1 MKKILYLGTHG
12 QYNIGDELLLETF
25 LSQLGE
31 EHEYIINTYDP
42 DFTLKQLGDQY
53 KLEVFHTTRDRF
65 RILSYILKSD
75 LVFFGGGSILKEL
88 YASVKR
94 NRYATLLM
102 VLMVVSFA
110 KIIGRKHVI
119 LGNIGIGPVETK
131 IGLFLTWLIMSLVD
145 YASVRDQISFDVC
158 MRLKIN
164 AKKVSFIPD
173 PVFVHEPKYFI
184 EKNEILQN
192 NSPVL
197 KVALNLNYNI
207 EHPDFWELFLRELAQ
222 GLTSFNQ
229 IRKIQVHTLPMQSGY
244 KDHHDLEILSSFQ
257 KQIPEIEVIQHQPNT
272 AQDIAKIIVDCD
284 IVVAERFHT
293 CIISAVLG
301 KPLLPLIY
309 DVKVREMTHLL
320 NMQEY
325 GLEID
330 GNFNAARF
338 ERTLNDLVSQA
349 RQVEN
354 SLRQKAAAIRQQ
366 LQAYFREINKRIEE
380 LA

>member
-284 IVVAERFHT
+284 IVVAER
-293 CIISAVLG
+293 
-301 KPLLPLIY
+301 
-309 DVKVREMTHLL
+309 
-320 NMQEY
+320 
-325 GLEID
+325 
-330 GNFNAARF
+330 
-338 ERTLNDLVSQA
+338 
-349 RQVEN
+349 
-354 SLRQKAAAIRQQ
+354 
-366 LQAYFREINKRIEE
+366 
-380 LA
+380 